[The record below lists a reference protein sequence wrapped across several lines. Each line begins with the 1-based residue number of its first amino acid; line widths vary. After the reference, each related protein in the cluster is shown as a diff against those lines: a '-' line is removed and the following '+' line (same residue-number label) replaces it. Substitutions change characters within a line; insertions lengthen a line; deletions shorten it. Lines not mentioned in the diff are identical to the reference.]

1 MIALEPEVLILDEPV
16 AGLDP
21 LGRRHLM
28 KLINHL
34 NSEGKTIVMITHSM
48 DDLAENAHR
57 VLVMNEAK
65 IMMDDLPSKVYG
77 RADELR
83 ESGLDVP
90 CVKKIVGRLK
100 QDGYDI
106 DESVITLGELESA
119 LKYMMDKR
127 TPQSKAGESDD

>member
-1 MIALEPEVLILDEPV
+1 
-16 AGLDP
+16 
-21 LGRRHLM
+21 M

-106 DESVITLGELESA
+106 DESVITLGELESV
-119 LKYMMDKR
+119 LKYMMDKP
-127 TPQSKAGESDD
+127 T